1 MNPDHKPFACAI
13 PAGTTPFVWLIA
25 GPQKAATNDPKF
37 NAALKAAGPQDQA
50 IYDAIVKN
58 FNDTFQAKEPK

>member
-25 GPQKAATNDPKF
+25 GPQKVATNDPKF
-37 NAALKAAGPQDQA
+37 NEVSNEVTFIKKEQD
-50 IYDAIVKN
+50 K
-58 FNDTFQAKEPK
+58 